1 MEAYCEHLYN
11 RILNELVIPL
21 VGKNVT
27 YSDQLNDIGKKLLNE
42 KFSGIY
48 SCNNIPLLTRTKKY
62 AIVNVDNSNQP
73 GSHWVA
79 VCKINGKT
87 YHYDSFARDNKKLMP
102 SLSKSGNGK
111 IVNVD
116 ISDAE
121 QKVIE
126 DSCGARCIA
135 FLLFV
140 DAYGM
145 KYGKYI

>member
-1 MEAYCEHLYN
+1 MEAYCENLYN
-11 RILNELVIPL
+11 KILNKLVIPL
-21 VGKNVT
+21 IGKNVT

-42 KFSGIY
+42 KFSGVY
-48 SCNNIPLLTRTKKY
+48 SSDKIPLLTRTKKY
-62 AIVNVDNSNQP
+62 AIINVDKSNQP

-111 IVNVD
+111 VVNVD
-116 ISDAE
+116 ISDTE

-126 DSCGARCIA
+126 DNCGARCVA
-135 FLLFV
+135 FLLFMV
-140 DAYGM
+140 
-145 KYGKYI
+145 